1 MNWILE
7 HLQIIVAVAAAIAYW
22 LNQRKREQAG
32 ESADYDA
39 DGTPEV
45 PRRDFQSDPEEEA
58 RTRQIQEEIRR
69 KIAERAGGGPI
80 TLPPPAPEP
89 PPLFREQTLAPRPV
103 ATEPT
108 LRDFRRE
115 SAPPPVMAPSNHA
128 AVLERQQELAEQ
140 LRILEETRRTTQRKA
155 ALVAAA
161 TAKDTVHPFGPRG
174 DLLAD
179 LRGARNLRRA
189 MVLREVLGPPVGL
202 R

>member
-1 MNWILE
+1 MCRPTRACANPSVIP
-7 HLQIIVAVAAAIAYW
+7 
-22 LNQRKREQAG
+22 
-32 ESADYDA
+32 
-39 DGTPEV
+39 T
-45 PRRDFQSDPEEEA
+45 RRSKEEA
-58 RTRQIQEEIRR
+58 RTRRIQEEIRR

-115 SAPPPVMAPSNHA
+115 SVPPPVMAPSNHA